1 MSGHWAPKIKK
12 ENIICFLNSYCSRK
26 WNRIS
31 MGIINSKDLKKK
43 INEATSNTSLS
54 NLRYVITEKPKWK
67 VFKKREVTAIPAYH
81 TSLKPLR
88 GCPCGNN
95 SPCKQKVTPR
105 GVTIH
110 YPQKKKKFRTLA
122 GKSFKSPKVDKG
134 YLSTKF
140 NVNLNV
146 DLKRFI
152 PKLPHLPK
160 MPQMPHLPHMHMPRM
175 PRLPRRKAKRSLSRD
190 FMFMPFLFS

>member
-134 YLSTKF
+134 YLSTNPRPVPKVKLYRPKKF
-140 NVNLNV
+140 TAWRLDKITYNTPYLN
-146 DLKRFI
+146 
-152 PKLPHLPK
+152 PTSPLP
-160 MPQMPHLPHMHMPRM
+160 
-175 PRLPRRKAKRSLSRD
+175 STS
-190 FMFMPFLFS
+190 